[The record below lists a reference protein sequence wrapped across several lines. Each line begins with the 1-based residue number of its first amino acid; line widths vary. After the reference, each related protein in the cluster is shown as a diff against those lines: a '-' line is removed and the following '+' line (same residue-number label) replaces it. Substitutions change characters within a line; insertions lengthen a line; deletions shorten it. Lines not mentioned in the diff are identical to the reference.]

1 MPLMAEVGR
10 TFPFAETRMRHDGES
25 ILATG

>member
-10 TFPFAETRMRHDGES
+10 TFPLAGTRMRHDGDS

>member
-1 MPLMAEVGR
+1 MPLMTEVGR
-10 TFPFAETRMRHDGES
+10 TFPLAGTRKRHDGDS